1 MLRYIITLIALFLTL
16 FSFSTSLQAQDDG
29 DTTLVLINGVVLDA
43 SSRLAIEGAK
53 VYSHENSSTFTNKQG
68 EFSLRVSSL
77 KDIITV
83 SVGNYGTKIIPLKG
97 RSELEI
103 LLYETDYESFQSVAN
118 FEFSKK
124 PLMYATQAIESKT
137 FEEKNW
143 NSPGASADHLM
154 KSNFVGLQTQTRSGV
169 AANGALLTIRGL
181 NSLHASNRPLIIV
194 DGMISEFNTNGK
206 ELISGAEINTLA
218 GVNINDIE
226 EITILKDASSIY
238 GAQGGNGVIYIHTV
252 QATEAKTRIE
262 FSSYGGIKFQPE
274 NLPVMNSRDY
284 KSLLSELHQSNG
296 LSQDS
301 MSSLPYFDDNLES
314 SEFYRYHNETNWQD
328 ETMQDGIVK
337 NFNLKI
343 KGGDNIAL
351 YGISVGYQGNE
362 GIIKNTD
369 YQSYSIRFNTKINIS
384 KRVSTIGNI
393 SWTSGLRSLND
404 DGVSPTTNPM
414 HLSLRKAPF
423 LHPYSRSE
431 AGIISPN
438 FEDADIFGVSNPVAL
453 TDLMV
458 ANQRNNMTNASLR
471 VNFEIAKGL
480 QLSDR
485 VGIMYYKS
493 RCNTY
498 VPHVGVADYESDLAI
513 IENTMQQKVEGKYS
527 LFNDLRLGYHFNFN
541 NVHNFDVLTGL
552 RTQINRAEEDW
563 AEAFNSPNDE
573 MRSIDNGVN
582 SLDEVGGYIS
592 NWNILTYYANFD
604 YDFRKKYFLTAGL
617 SIDGSSQYG
626 DKAEGLKINNE
637 VFGVFPS
644 LTASWLLSSENF
656 MRHIDAISIAKLRL
670 GMSASG
676 NNDIGP
682 YSAQRY
688 YSSYNLLGAYGLV
701 SNNLYNPTLK
711 WENNN
716 KANLGLDL
724 GLFRD
729 RLSIGVDLYRNITED
744 MVTKIVPQYQIGYP
758 SYLDN
763 AGGLKTEGVDFFAK
777 TRIINKGFKWDLG
790 INLSKYVTTITKYP
804 GGAEV
809 FDVYDGQVLVSEGEE
824 IGLFYGYKTD
834 GVFTSDAEAQD
845 ANLSAEMANS
855 DLIPF
860 SGGDVIF
867 IDKNNDNIINE
878 DDRQVIGNPTPD
890 LMGSAYSTFSWK
902 GLSLDIALGFSLGND
917 IYNHLR
923 QDMESMVNYD
933 NQSSAMLN
941 RWRVQGQQTNT
952 PKASYDD
959 IMGNARFSDRWIEDG
974 SYLRLRELTLS
985 YQLPLLQGWTQS
997 VTIFATGQN
1006 LITFSNYLGLDPEFS
1021 AGDSPL
1027 VRGIDI
1033 GLTPQPKAVF
1043 AGIRIGL

>member
-1 MLRYIITLIALFLTL
+1 MLRYTIKLIALVLTL
-16 FSFSTSLQAQDDG
+16 FSYSTLLQAQDFG
-29 DTTLVLINGVVLDA
+29 DTSVLISGVVLDA
-43 SSRLAIEGAK
+43 SSRQAIEGAK
-53 VYSHENSSTFTNKQG
+53 VYSHENASTFTNNLG
-68 EFSLRVSSL
+68 EFTLKLSSL
-77 KDIITV
+77 KEIITV
-83 SVGNYGTKIIPLKG
+83 SAGSYATKVIPLKG

-103 LLYETDYESFQSVAN
+103 LLYENYYESFQREAD

-137 FEEKNW
+137 FENENW
-143 NSPGASADHLM
+143 SSPGASADHLM
-154 KSNFVGLQTQTRSGV
+154 KNNFAGLQTQTRSGV
-169 AANGALLTIRGL
+169 TANGALLTIRGL

-194 DGMISEFNTNGK
+194 DGMISEFNSNGK
-206 ELISGAEINTLA
+206 ELVSGAEINTLA

-274 NLPVMNSRDY
+274 NLPVMNSSDY
-284 KSLLSELHQSNG
+284 KSLLSGLHQSDG
-296 LSQDS
+296 ISQDS
-301 MSSLPYFDDNLES
+301 MLSLPYFDDNTETTDY
-314 SEFYRYHNETNWQD
+314 YRYHNETNWQD

-369 YQSYSIRFNTKINIS
+369 YQSYSIRFNTKIKIS

-414 HLSLRKAPF
+414 HLSIRKAPF
-423 LHPYSRSE
+423 LHPYMRSAE
-431 AGIISPN
+431 GIISPN
-438 FEDADIFGVSNPVAL
+438 FEDADMFGVSNPVAL
-453 TDLMV
+453 ADLMV
-458 ANQRNNMTNASLR
+458 ADQRNNMTNASLR
-471 VNFEIAKGL
+471 VDFEIAKGL
-480 QLSDR
+480 KLSDR

-493 RCNTY
+493 RCNTF
-498 VPHVGVADYESDLAI
+498 VPHVGVADYESDLAV

-527 LFNDLRLGYHFNFN
+527 LYNDLRLDYHFNIN
-541 NVHNFDVLTGL
+541 NIHNFEMLMGL

-582 SLDEVGGYIS
+582 YLDEIGGYIS
-592 NWNILTYYANFD
+592 NWNILTFYANVD
-604 YDFRKKYFLTAGL
+604 YDFRKKYFLTAGF
-617 SIDGSSQYG
+617 SVDGSSQYG
-626 DKAEGLKINNE
+626 DKAKGLEINNE

-656 MRHIDAISIAKLRL
+656 MRHIDGISIAKLRL
-670 GMSASG
+670 GVSASG

-688 YSSYNLLGAYGLV
+688 YSSYNLVGAYGLV
-701 SNNLYNPTLK
+701 TSNLYNPSLK
-711 WENNN
+711 WENN
-716 KANLGLDL
+716 KKFNLGLDL
-724 GLFRD
+724 GLFND
-729 RLSIGVDLYRNITED
+729 RLSIGVDFYRNMTED

-758 SYLDN
+758 FYLDN
-763 AGGLKTEGVDFFAK
+763 AGGLKTEGVDFFMK
-777 TRIINKGFKWDLG
+777 TRIINRGFKWDLG
-790 INLSKYVTTITKYP
+790 VNLSKYMTTITKYP
-804 GGAEV
+804 GGSEV

-824 IGLFYGYKTD
+824 IGLFYGYKTK
-834 GVFTSDAEAQD
+834 GVYVSDAEAQI
-845 ANLSAEMANS
+845 ANLSAEMPNS

-867 IDKNNDNIINE
+867 SDKNNDNIINE
-878 DDRQVIGNPTPD
+878 KDRQVIGNPTPD
-890 LMGSAYSTFSWK
+890 LMGTAYSTLSWK
-902 GLSLDIALGFSLGND
+902 GLSLDVAFGFSLGND

-923 QDMESMVNYD
+923 QDMESMTNYD
-933 NQSSAMLN
+933 NQSQAILN
-941 RWRVQGQQTNT
+941 RWRVQGQQTNV
-952 PKASYDD
+952 PKANYGD

-974 SYLRLRELTLS
+974 SYLRLREITMS
-985 YQLPLLQGWTQS
+985 YQLPLPQRWNQS

-1027 VRGIDI
+1027 VRGVDI